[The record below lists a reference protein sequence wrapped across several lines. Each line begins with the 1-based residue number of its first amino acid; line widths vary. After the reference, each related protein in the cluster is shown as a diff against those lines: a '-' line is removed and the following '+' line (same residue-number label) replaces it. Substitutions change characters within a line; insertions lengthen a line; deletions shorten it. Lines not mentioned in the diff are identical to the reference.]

1 VHANGVG
8 GRASSARACLHR
20 QLWRQRPKQRDDLRL
35 ARRKC
40 KVEGPLAAGLSCGRV
55 GASVEKEP
63 SHGHVAALRGGVQ
76 VGGAVDCRSPHV
88 RQRQQALDKWQ
99 AARQAG
105 GVQCV
110 PAR

>member
-1 VHANGVG
+1 MHANGVG

-35 ARRKC
+35 ARRGC

-63 SHGHVAALRGGVQ
+63 SQDRSASSNLSGRRGTDETVCGV
-76 VGGAVDCRSPHV
+76 
-88 RQRQQALDKWQ
+88 
-99 AARQAG
+99 
-105 GVQCV
+105 
-110 PAR
+110 